1 MNGIPA
7 ALPPFT
13 AGFQELSLANRY
25 VRIIAAFFKEAGDIN
40 GK

>member
-13 AGFQELSLANRY
+13 AGVQELSLANRY